1 MYKLLIMSTD
11 VSSNITTQIV
21 KLKKKKR
28 PRCNFKYNEETCKKK
43 LKLVDTTI
51 VCKCN
56 KTFCYNHRSMI
67 NHHCEFYKLKIEE
80 KKDNI
85 MKNLG
90 GGNSKQIEVI

>member
-1 MYKLLIMSTD
+1 
-11 VSSNITTQIV
+11 
-21 KLKKKKR
+21 
-28 PRCNFKYNEETCKKK
+28 
-43 LKLVDTTI
+43 
-51 VCKCN
+51 
-56 KTFCYNHRSMI
+56 MI